1 MVYDAVIVIHLIYI
15 MRLQLQAVAM
25 NASNHSVTLV
35 TNFTPEI
42 GITRQMNCILSLQW
56 LSVVLFQIKMA
67 SFKSTAMNQSNL
79 SYGNL
84 ETETINGVI

>member
-1 MVYDAVIVIHLIYI
+1 
-15 MRLQLQAVAM
+15 M
-25 NASNHSVTLV
+25 NASNHGVTLV

-56 LSVVLFQIKMA
+56 LSVVLFQLKMA

-79 SYGNL
+79 SYGKSRDSDYKWCDL
-84 ETETINGVI
+84 IWQSYRFVMPDVMKALVVW